1 MRNKGCEI
9 NYWIL
14 AIAYLEALIWITV
27 LISSAGGA
35 SRTPE
40 DTSYLVRETGNLK
53 STVVVYSSD
62 SLPVIADLPG
72 ADFHQ
77 IQEDQALQ
85 HLFST
90 QEALRTILHRPQL
103 LLSFLPV
110 LKGVPAP
117 FSGINALSALLI

>member
-14 AIAYLEALIWITV
+14 GIAYLEALIWITV
-27 LISSAGGA
+27 LISSAAGA

-53 STVVVYSSD
+53 SAVVVYPSD
-62 SLPVIADLPG
+62 SLPVHSESPG
-72 ADFHQ
+72 ESLHQ
-77 IQEDQALQ
+77 LQEDQALQ
-85 HLFST
+85 HLCQTSKDVT
-90 QEALRTILHRPQL
+90 PVLHRPQL
-103 LLSFLPV
+103 FLSFLPV

-117 FSGINALSALLI
+117 FAGINSLSILH